1 MPKKTAD
8 AALTDAELNRA
19 YARGYGAGRRK
30 GQHDAA
36 GNQSVSVADQFWRDA
51 MVAALPFAMTQG
63 TWSRTAG
70 DLTTPINSL
79 ADRVLLASEVADSAL
94 STARKLGRV
103 Q

>member
-1 MPKKTAD
+1 MPKKTQSD
-8 AALTDAELNRA
+8 TLTDADLNRA

-30 GQHDAA
+30 GRTEAAA
-36 GNQSVSVADQFWRDA
+36 GLPTPADEFWRAA
-51 MVAALPFAMTQG
+51 MIAALPFAMTQG
-63 TWSRTAG
+63 NWSRTAG

>member
-8 AALTDAELNRA
+8 ATLTDAELNRA

-30 GQHDAA
+30 GRQDAA
-36 GNQSVSVADQFWRDA
+36 NQSVSVADQFWRDA

-63 TWSRTAG
+63 TWTRTVG
-70 DLTTPINSL
+70 DVTTPINSL
-79 ADRVLLASEVADSAL
+79 ADRVLLASEVADRAL